1 MEEKELPLIT
11 IVIPS
16 YNHENYIEKCLEEVI
31 KINIPKKVIII
42 DDGSTDKTAIKI
54 HNFILNNKIE
64 SIEFIQKKNSGLVSS
79 LNLGL
84 SKTDT
89 DFLYFIASDDI
100 PIPEG
105 IEKAVNILIQEN
117 NLNFLIGGGEI
128 FDENGQKD
136 SIYKLKHEVFFN
148 LEIDKRNIEMFINY
162 PQPIL
167 LQSTVFRTKALK
179 KIGGWDIDVISD
191 DYAIFMKLFLEFKGH
206 NKDFR
211 FDKNLDI
218 VLYRLHGLNTSKNIE
233 RQFITMKQAL
243 SIYAYDDIKD
253 RAIGYILG
261 LSLLFSLK
269 RLQFTTIFKLLKLS
283 PWQTYP
289 FAIEKIFTTIIKI
302 LISLRKHDE

>member
-1 MEEKELPLIT
+1 MIEQPLLT
-11 IVIPS
+11 IIIPS
-16 YNHENYIEKCLEEVI
+16 YNHEKYIEECLNEITKV
-31 KINIPKKVIII
+31 NIPKKIIII
-42 DDGSTDKTAIKI
+42 DDGSTDKTAVKI
-54 HNFILNNKIE
+54 HNFILNNE
-64 SIEFIQKKNSGLVSS
+64 TENIEFVQKENSGLVSS

-117 NLNFLIGGGEI
+117 NLNFLIGGGKI

-179 KIGGWDIDVISD
+179 KIGGWDMEVISD
-191 DYAIFMKLFLEFKGH
+191 DYAIFMKLFLEFKEH

-211 FDKNLDI
+211 FSKNLEI
-218 VLYRLHGLNTSKNIE
+218 VLYRLHGMNTSKNIE
-233 RQFITMKQAL
+233 RQFTTMKQAL
-243 SIYAYDDIKD
+243 SIYAYDAIKD

-269 RLQFTTIFKLLKLS
+269 RFQFATIFKLLKLS

-289 FAIEKIFTTIIKI
+289 FAIEKIFATIIKI